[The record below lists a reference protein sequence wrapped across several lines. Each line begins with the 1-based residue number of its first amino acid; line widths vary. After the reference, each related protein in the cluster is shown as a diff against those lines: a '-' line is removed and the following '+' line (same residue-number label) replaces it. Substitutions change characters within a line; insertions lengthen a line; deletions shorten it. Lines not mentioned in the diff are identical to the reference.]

1 MFPSLYSQPTEP
13 PSYNEAINSN
23 DSSHSLHNTNIPR
36 GQSGN
41 RNNTSY
47 SHGQSG
53 NQNTASYPHGQSSNR
68 NNTSYPHSQSGYQSS
83 TNYSHGQSGKQN
95 NTNYPH
101 SQSGYQ
107 NNTNH
112 SQSQPGYQSSTNY
125 PHGQSSNRNNTDYS
139 HGQSASQMHNASSD
153 ERTTSFEKFVRRYES
168 RSLFLFEKS
177 YLPCDYHCLCLV
189 NKTFADKLRTLNG
202 CEIVFI
208 CDDSGSM
215 NTELGKL
222 FISFNCLSF

>member
-23 DSSHSLHNTNIPR
+23 DSSHSLHNINIPR

-41 RNNTSY
+41 QNN
-47 SHGQSG
+47 
-53 NQNTASYPHGQSSNR
+53 NSYPQDQFANR
-68 NNTSYPHSQSGYQSS
+68 NNTSYPQDQSSNRNSTSYPHGQYSNRNTTSYPHDQSGNQNSANYPYSQSSNRSSIGYPQDR
-83 TNYSHGQSGKQN
+83 SGNQN

-101 SQSGYQ
+101 SQSG
-107 NNTNH
+107 
-112 SQSQPGYQSSTNY
+112 
-125 PHGQSSNRNNTDYS
+125 NRNNTDYS
-139 HGQSASQMHNASSD
+139 HGQSGNEKQSASSD